1 MSRKRIVWKSWNA
14 QEEEYIYSIE
24 EELKELENELLGT
37 DAAPNDINMGAFP
50 IFDKSSFGLLHTP
63 VGVYPMES
71 MFKPSNRWDCWIAT
85 TNFDITT
92 NIKKKLKKI
101 QGIEALRILGRYT
114 FFLGIPITFDFK
126 DVRKDIEKTICDYT
140 EQEILN
146 EEMQITVD
154 LVKKQITSKKY
165 WSILVTPN
173 GKVDY
178 IVSNDLDKKYLDG
191 LNELLELKKLLGGI
205 ILRGDDG

>member
-1 MSRKRIVWKSWNA
+1 MSRKRIIWKSWNA
-14 QEEEYIYSIE
+14 QEEDYLYELE
-24 EELKELENELLGT
+24 EELKQLENELLG
-37 DAAPNDINMGAFP
+37 DNAASDPNSVPLIPM
-50 IFDKSSFGLLHTP
+50 FDKTSLGLIHTP
-63 VGVYPMES
+63 VGVYPIES

-85 TNFDITT
+85 TSFDITKSVK
-92 NIKKKLKKI
+92 NKLKKI
-101 QGIEALRILGRYT
+101 QGVEALRILGRYT
-114 FFLGIPITFDFK
+114 FFIGVPITFDFK
-126 DVRKDIEKTICDYT
+126 NVRKDIEKTICDYT
-140 EQEILN
+140 EREILD
-146 EEMQITVD
+146 EELQETVD

-165 WSILVTPN
+165 WSILVTPS

>member
-14 QEEEYIYSIE
+14 QEEDYIYSLE
-24 EELKELENELLGT
+24 EELKELENELLGG
-37 DAAPNDINMGAFP
+37 DAAAGEMSMSILPS
-50 IFDKSSFGLLHTP
+50 FDKGAFGLLHTP

-92 NIKKKLKKI
+92 KVKNKLKKI
-101 QGIEALRILGRYT
+101 DGVEALRILGRYT
-114 FFLGIPITFDFK
+114 FFLGVPITFDFK
-126 DVRKDIEKTICDYT
+126 SVRKDIETTICDYT
-140 EQEILN
+140 EQEIIDD
-146 EEMQITVD
+146 EMQVTVD

>member
-1 MSRKRIVWKSWNA
+1 
-14 QEEEYIYSIE
+14 
-24 EELKELENELLGT
+24 
-37 DAAPNDINMGAFP
+37 
-50 IFDKSSFGLLHTP
+50 
-63 VGVYPMES
+63 

-92 NIKKKLKKI
+92 SIKKKLKKI

-165 WSILVTPN
+165 WSILVTPS

>member
-14 QEEEYIYSIE
+14 QEDEYLGNLE
-24 EELKELENELLGT
+24 EELRELENELLGEAGIG
-37 DAAPNDINMGAFP
+37 DAAGAP
-50 IFDKSSFGLLHTP
+50 MIFDKGSFGLIHTP

-71 MFKPSNRWDCWIAT
+71 MFKPTSRWDCWLGT
-85 TNFDITT
+85 TNFDITRS
-92 NIKKKLKKI
+92 IKNELKMI
-101 QGIEALRILGRYT
+101 EGVEALRILGRYT
-114 FFLGIPITFDFK
+114 FFIGVPITFDFK
-126 DVRKDIEKTICDYT
+126 DVRMNIEKTICDYT
-140 EQEILN
+140 EQEILD
-146 EEMQITVD
+146 EELQVTVE

-165 WSILVTPN
+165 WSIFVSPN
-173 GKVDY
+173 GNVDY